1 MEPELQ
7 QWQCQHEQQQQ
18 GERLLGPLPEGLKK
32 ERLPMAA
39 FPSLIPILSIGAG
52 LDFLLTF
59 LSRKK

>member
-1 MEPELQ
+1 
-7 QWQCQHEQQQQ
+7 
-18 GERLLGPLPEGLKK
+18 LPEGLKK